1 MEPITAAAIVAAS
14 LPYLDAL
21 LAGSRDR
28 LKEVG
33 KDLTGEAIERLHG
46 FWQRL
51 LQVQPKAG
59 ELIRADADPEQRRQ
73 LETLVTEAV
82 AQYPD
87 LAALAQ
93 QLRPVAQIANQSGGT
108 TQVTGP
114 GGLNVAGSV
123 HGGINMNNKF

>member
-1 MEPITAAAIVAAS
+1 MEPITTAAIVAAS

-28 LKEVG
+28 LKEAG
-33 KDLTGEAIERLHG
+33 KNLTADAIDRLHG

-59 ELIRADADPEQRRQ
+59 ELIRADSDPDQCQQ
-73 LETLVTEAV
+73 LETLVTEALQ
-82 AQYPD
+82 QYPD
-87 LAALAQ
+87 LEALAQ

-114 GGLNVAGSV
+114 GGINVSGSV
-123 HGGINMNNKF
+123 SGGIKMHNKF